1 MLHHQAHRRC
11 CSPPLRSVP
20 ISLRWLL
27 SFGMPTDQA
36 VQRTKLGNHVVVI
49 TERVPAVRSASLG
62 VWVKIGSRFE
72 APEQA
77 GISHFI
83 EHMLFKGTANRSAK
97 EIAFQIDSMGGQL
110 DAFTTKEHACYFAN
124 VLDVHVEDAFE
135 LVSDIVL
142 NPLFEEHQMER
153 ERAVILEELA
163 AVEDAPEELLWEEF
177 SSTFWLDHPLGTPV
191 LGTRETIEALSCEDL
206 SLFFRRAYEPANVV
220 VTAAGRLDHEEIL
233 ELVEARFGGLEN
245 QGDPLELTA
254 PRTFQHFRILSK
266 EELEQ
271 VHIAVG
277 CPGPSAN
284 EKERYAAFLLNAVLG
299 GSVSSRLFQCIR
311 EEHGLAYS
319 VYSALETYADAGCF
333 WIYAGTRPDAA
344 STVLDLIIEEL
355 GVLREV
361 PVSPEELSRMK
372 ENLKGSVML
381 GLESTV
387 GRMSTLAQQ
396 EMYFGHTFD
405 MDEVLAGIDEVDAEQ
420 IQEMARRVF
429 ADEGIAV
436 DVLAQRSVADK
447 LNSRFADGLTLPAGS
462 RLVLA

>member
-1 MLHHQAHRRC
+1 
-11 CSPPLRSVP
+11 
-20 ISLRWLL
+20 
-27 SFGMPTDQA
+27 MPTDQA

-97 EIAFQIDSMGGQL
+97 EIAFQIDAMGGQL

-206 SLFFRRAYEPANVV
+206 ILFFRRAYEPANVV

>member
-1 MLHHQAHRRC
+1 
-11 CSPPLRSVP
+11 
-20 ISLRWLL
+20 
-27 SFGMPTDQA
+27 MPTNQS
-36 VQRTKLGNHVVVI
+36 VQRAELGNHLVVI
-49 TERVPAVRSASLG
+49 TECVPTVRSASLG
-62 VWVKIGSRFE
+62 IWVKMGSRFE
-72 APEQA
+72 APDQA

-97 EIAFQIDSMGGQL
+97 DIAYKSDAMGGQL

-124 VLDVHVEDAFE
+124 VLAVHVEDAFE

-142 NPLFEEHQMER
+142 NPLFEQHQMEL

-163 AVEDAPEELLWEEF
+163 AVEDSPEEFLWEEF
-177 SSTFWLDHPLGTPV
+177 SRTFWLDHPLGTPI
-191 LGTRETIEALSCEDL
+191 LGTRETIKSLSCDDL
-206 SLFFRRAYEPANVV
+206 SVFFRRAYEPANVV
-220 VTAAGRLDHEEIL
+220 VAAAGRLDHKEIL
-233 ELVEARFGGLEN
+233 GLVEDKFGGLSNHSE
-245 QGDPLELTA
+245 PLDFSA
-254 PRTFQHFRILSK
+254 PRAFQHFRILSK

-277 CPGPSAN
+277 CPGPSVN

-319 VYSALETYADAGCF
+319 VYSALETYA
-333 WIYAGTRPDAA
+333 GTRPDAA
-344 STVLDLIIEEL
+344 ATVLDLIIEEL
-355 GVLREV
+355 SVLREV
-361 PVSPEELSRMK
+361 PVSPKELSRMK

-396 EMYFGHTFD
+396 EMYFGQTFD
-405 MDEVLAGIDEVDAEQ
+405 MDEILLGIDGVEAEQ

-429 ADEGIAV
+429 ADDGIAV

-447 LNSRFADGLTLPAGS
+447 LNTRFADGLTLPAGG

>member
-1 MLHHQAHRRC
+1 
-11 CSPPLRSVP
+11 
-20 ISLRWLL
+20 
-27 SFGMPTDQA
+27 MPSDRT
-36 VQRTKLGNHVVVI
+36 VQRTELENRIVVLS
-49 TERVPAVRSASLG
+49 ERVPAVRSASLG
-62 VWVKIGSRFE
+62 VWVKMGSRFE

-97 EIAFQIDSMGGQL
+97 EIAFQIDAMGGQL
-110 DAFTTKEHACYFAN
+110 DAFTTKEHACYYAN
-124 VLDVHVEDAFE
+124 VLDVHVEEAFE
-135 LVSDIVL
+135 LVSDIVM
-142 NPLFEEHQMER
+142 NPRFEEHEMER

-177 SSTFWLDHPLGTPV
+177 SSTFWLDHPLGIPV
-191 LGTRETIEALSCEDL
+191 LGTRETIESLSREDL
-206 SLFFRRAYEPANVV
+206 SVFFRRAYEPANVV
-220 VTAAGRLDHEEIL
+220 VSAAGRLDHGEVL
-233 ELVEARFGGLEN
+233 ELVEARFGALEN
-245 QGDPLELTA
+245 HSEPLQLTA

-277 CPGPSAN
+277 CPAPSTA
-284 EKERYAAFLLNAVLG
+284 EADRYAAFLLNAVLG
-299 GSVSSRLFQCIR
+299 GSVSSRLFQRIR

-344 STVLDLIIEEL
+344 ATVLDLVIEEL
-355 GVLREV
+355 GVLREL
-361 PVSPEELSRMK
+361 PVSGDELSRMK

-396 EMYFGHTFD
+396 EMYFGRTFD
-405 MDEVLAGIDEVDAEQ
+405 MDEILAGIDEVNAEQ
-420 IQEMARRVF
+420 IQELAGRVF
-429 ADEGIAV
+429 ADDGIAV
-436 DVLAQRSVADK
+436 DVLAQRSVAEE
-447 LNSRFADGLTLPAGS
+447 LAGRFADGLTLPAGS
-462 RLVLA
+462 RLAPA

>member
-1 MLHHQAHRRC
+1 
-11 CSPPLRSVP
+11 
-20 ISLRWLL
+20 
-27 SFGMPTDQA
+27 MPTNQS
-36 VQRTKLGNHVVVI
+36 VQRTKLGNHLVVI
-49 TERVPAVRSASLG
+49 TERVPTVRSASLG
-62 VWVKIGSRFE
+62 IWVKMGSRFE

-97 EIAFQIDSMGGQL
+97 DIAYKSDAMGGQL

-124 VLDVHVEDAFE
+124 VLAVHVEDAFE

-142 NPLFEEHQMER
+142 NPLFEEHQMEL

-163 AVEDAPEELLWEEF
+163 AVEDAPEEFLWEEF
-177 SSTFWLDHPLGTPV
+177 SRTFWLAHPLGTPI
-191 LGTRETIEALSCEDL
+191 LGTRETIKSLSCDDL
-206 SLFFRRAYEPANVV
+206 SVFFRRAYEPANVV
-220 VTAAGRLDHEEIL
+220 VAAAGRLDHKEIL
-233 ELVEARFGGLEN
+233 GLVEAKFGGLCNHSE
-245 QGDPLELTA
+245 PREFSA

-277 CPGPSAN
+277 CPGPSID

-319 VYSALETYADAGCF
+319 VYSALEAYADAGCF

-344 STVLDLIIEEL
+344 ATVLDLIIEEL
-355 GVLREV
+355 SVLREV
-361 PVSPEELSRMK
+361 PVSPKELSRMK

-396 EMYFGHTFD
+396 EMYFGQTFD
-405 MDEVLAGIDEVDAEQ
+405 MDEILLGIDEVEAEQ
-420 IQEMARRVF
+420 IQEMAQRVF
-429 ADEGIAV
+429 ADDGIAV

-447 LNSRFADGLTLPAGS
+447 LSTRFADGLTLPGGS